1 MLKKAEEP
9 QTLAPVNPLAWKISY
24 EKILENLNE
33 TIYVVDEAGIVTYCN
48 RRAEEIYG
56 IDRKDIVGVPIEKY
70 FPNALCLKVLQ
81 TGKPIEYVEHR
92 PREGNVVLISSL
104 PIREGDRL
112 IGAVSIDQD
121 ITEIK
126 KMRSELQE
134 AKTRIKYLEYA
145 EEMIKQIQVESG
157 FKKIIYK
164 SKQMYD
170 LIMMAKRIAESDASV
185 MIMGESGT
193 GKDLFAQAIHLESS
207 RRNGPFVIVDCSAIP
222 PSLIESEL
230 FGYEPGS
237 FTGAQKKGKPGK
249 FEMADGGTIFLDE
262 IGELPLEMQAKLLR
276 VLEGRE
282 FYRVGGVKDI
292 KVDIRVIAATNREM
306 DAMLKNGSFRQDL
319 FYRLNVFSLKI
330 PALRERRDD
339 IPILIDFYLKKYSVM
354 NNKLIDNID
363 PEVMILLFHYN
374 WPGNVRELKNVIER
388 LVILSDDNVISN
400 RHLPVV
406 LENLN
411 SGTGEEKLAED
422 FKTLLSLEEAVL
434 AAEKKTILDA
444 LAATENNKAKAA
456 KLLNIPRST
465 LYYKLDKLSL
475 KG

>member
-1 MLKKAEEP
+1 MKKAEPSHIKVEGD
-9 QTLAPVNPLAWKISY
+9 PLDWKISY

-33 TIYVVDEAGIVTYCN
+33 SIYVVDEFGVVTYCN
-48 RRAEEIYG
+48 RRAEELYG
-56 IDRKDIVGVPIEKY
+56 IDRQDIIGVPIERY

-81 TGKPIEYVEHR
+81 TGKSIEYVEHR

-104 PIREGDRL
+104 PIREGERL

-121 ITEIK
+121 ITEIR

-134 AKTRIKYLEYA
+134 AKSRIKYLEYA
-145 EEMIKQIQVESG
+145 EEMIKQIHVESG
-157 FKKIIYK
+157 FNKIIYK
-164 SKQMYD
+164 SKHMYD
-170 LIMMAKRIAESDASV
+170 LIMMAKRVAESDASV
-185 MIMGESGT
+185 MINGESGT
-193 GKDLFAQAIHLESS
+193 GKDLFAHAIHLESA

-222 PSLIESEL
+222 PNLMESEL

-249 FEMADGGTIFLDE
+249 FEMANGGTIFLDE

-292 KVDIRVIAATNREM
+292 KVDIRVIAATNRDMEE
-306 DAMLKNGSFRQDL
+306 MLKNGSFRQDL
-319 FYRLNVFSLKI
+319 YYRLNVFSLRI
-330 PALRERRDD
+330 PPLRERRED
-339 IPILIDFYLKKYSVM
+339 IPILIDFYLKKYSVV
-354 NNKLIDNID
+354 NHKLIDNID
-363 PEVMILLFHYN
+363 SEVMVLLFHYN

-388 LVILSDDNVISN
+388 LVILADDNVIAA
-400 RHLPVV
+400 RYLPAVID
-406 LENLN
+406 NL
-411 SGTGEEKLAED
+411 GAKKGEDRLAED
-422 FKTLLSLEEAVL
+422 FQTLLSLEEAVL
-434 AAEKKTILDA
+434 AAEKRTIVDA
-444 LAATENNKAKAA
+444 LKVAENNKAKAA

-465 LYYKLDKLSL
+465 LYYKLDKLKL